1 MLYERMLCGYAK
13 KKAFE
18 DLLDSTN
25 DRLIVFYNFQVELAI
40 LTDILIKHERPF
52 SIINGNTKDLSA
64 YENSEDSV
72 TLIQY
77 QAGAMGL
84 NLQKANKIVYFTPPV
99 ASELFEQSKKR
110 IHRIGQEKTCFY
122 YYLICRNSI
131 EEKIYRTLAMRRDYT
146 EALFEEVNN
155 IDL

>member
-1 MLYERMLCGYAK
+1 MNSAK
-13 KKAFE
+13 KLAKPKTSKAFE

-25 DRLIVFYNFQVELAI
+25 DRLIVFYNFQVELMT
-40 LTDILIKHERPF
+40 LSDILIEHERPF

-99 ASELFEQSKKR
+99 SSELFEQSKKR

-131 EEKIYRTLAMRRDYT
+131 EEKIYRTLKMRRDYT
-146 EALFEEVNN
+146 EALFEYEQ
-155 IDL
+155 D

>member
-1 MLYERMLCGYAK
+1 MTL
-13 KKAFE
+13 
-18 DLLDSTN
+18 S
-25 DRLIVFYNFQVELAI
+25 
-40 LTDILIKHERPF
+40 DILIEHERPF

-99 ASELFEQSKKR
+99 SSELFEQSKKR

-131 EEKIYRTLAMRRDYT
+131 EEKIYRTLKMRRDYT
-146 EALFEEVNN
+146 EALFEYEQ
-155 IDL
+155 D